1 MNEVNKATELLKKVF
16 ATSKGR
22 LITHTNEEYDAVIRE
37 IGAYLYDITF
47 LGTNPDGIIKE
58 FLNNPIG
65 FNKEQMAAL
74 IGVDVLGNKI
84 KEKDMVP

>member
-16 ATSKGR
+16 VASKGR

-37 IGAYLYDITF
+37 ISNYLYDVIF
-47 LGTNPDGIIKE
+47 LGTDPAIAIKE

-65 FNKEQMAAL
+65 FNKEEMAAL
-74 IGVDVLGNKI
+74 IGVDVLGNKL
-84 KEKDMVP
+84 EE